1 MYLRNKGNISLN
13 KTRKLKRRRQNG
25 GARGARGARRVTI
38 GSIMN
43 RIATTIS
50 PQSLNMFSRKRSKAS
65 SKASRKVSPEDFI
78 DPKQQRNSVSG
89 QANSAELTTVEEVI
103 RKAAALSAETKRL
116 IQQNETI
123 AAQTEQIVSDAMD
136 DAMDDANTISRIM
149 SGTQSEVDKS
159 DDEDEDEDDDDAL
172 MAKLEEELAEEEL
185 TGKKL
190 SKLSRKEEKE
200 LAKLISGLSPQDQ
213 RALGIPIPTSNGGRI
228 TRKQKKSRTRR
239 RHKKSRKY

>member
-43 RIATTIS
+43 RIATSIS

-89 QANSAELTTVEEVI
+89 QANSAELTTVEELI

-123 AAQTEQIVSDAMD
+123 AAETEQIVS

-159 DDEDEDEDDDDAL
+159 DDEDEDDDDAL

>member
-43 RIATTIS
+43 RIATSIS

-89 QANSAELTTVEEVI
+89 QANSAELTTVEELI
-103 RKAAALSAETKRL
+103 RKAAALSAERKRL

-123 AAQTEQIVSDAMD
+123 AAETEQIVS

-159 DDEDEDEDDDDAL
+159 DDEDEDDDDAL